1 MLTMTF
7 LIIEVVAG
15 LITQSLALLSDAAH
29 MFTDAAA
36 LAIALAAIKIAK
48 RPADDK
54 RTFGYQRFEILA
66 ALFNASMLFFVAMYI
81 LYEAYQRFTQPP
93 EIQSIGMLV
102 VASIGLIINLISMK
116 ILMSS
121 ATESLNMKGA
131 YLEVLSDALGSVGVI
146 IGAVIIYYTNW
157 YWVDTI
163 IAVAI
168 GFWVLPRTWI
178 LLKQSINILL
188 EGVPE
193 EGHIRQYLIEDK
205 NYLDAVIGLP
215 ANIFYGTSIPT
226 CILVFKKCRED
237 TNNVLF
243 IDASNHFEKAKN
255 QNNLR
260 EEDIEKIVSTYKSRT
275 AEDKYS
281 YLATLEEIKENDYN
295 LNIPRYVDTFEEE
308 DVIDLDRVS
317 DDLKALE
324 NDMKTT
330 NETIASFCRELN
342 ISTPF

>member
-1 MLTMTF
+1 MSGHHGHDHSHAVVTEGNARKLTIALILTSTF
-7 LIIEVVAG
+7 LVIEVIAG

-36 LAIALAAIKIAK
+36 LAIALAAIQIAK
-48 RPADDK
+48 RPADNK

-102 VASIGLIINLISMK
+102 VASIGLVINLISMK

-131 YLEVLSDALGSVGVI
+131 YLEVLSDALGSLGVI
-146 IGAVIIYYTNW
+146 IGAVIIYFTNW

-163 IAVAI
+163 IAIAI

-193 EGHIRQYLIEDK
+193 E
-205 NYLDAVIGLP
+205 V
-215 ANIFYGTSIPT
+215 
-226 CILVFKKCRED
+226 
-237 TNNVLF
+237 
-243 IDASNHFEKAKN
+243 
-255 QNNLR
+255 
-260 EEDIEKIVSTYKSRT
+260 DIEKLRNDLLALDGVESIHQLKVWAITSKNIHLTVHLFAPNADRKQLHYAA
-275 AEDKYS
+275 AEMLS
-281 YLATLEEIKENDYN
+281 HEHGIAEVTLQIEDDAEMNCQHTHQHDEDEEHGH
-295 LNIPRYVDTFEEE
+295 
-308 DVIDLDRVS
+308 S
-317 DDLKALE
+317 HQH
-324 NDMKTT
+324 
-330 NETIASFCRELN
+330 
-342 ISTPF
+342 

>member
-1 MLTMTF
+1 MSGHQGHDHSHAAVTEGNAKKLTIALILTTTF
-7 LIIEVVAG
+7 LVIEFIAG
-15 LITQSLALLSDAAH
+15 IITQSLALLSDAAH

-48 RPADDK
+48 RPADNK

-93 EIQSIGMLV
+93 EIQSLGMLI
-102 VASIGLIINLISMK
+102 VASIGLVINLISMK

-131 YLEVLSDALGSVGVI
+131 YLEVLSDALGSLGVI
-146 IGAVIIYYTNW
+146 IGAVIIYFTNW

-193 EGHIRQYLIEDK
+193 E
-205 NYLDAVIGLP
+205 V
-215 ANIFYGTSIPT
+215 
-226 CILVFKKCRED
+226 
-237 TNNVLF
+237 
-243 IDASNHFEKAKN
+243 
-255 QNNLR
+255 
-260 EEDIEKIVSTYKSRT
+260 DIEKLRNDLLALDGVESIHQLKVWAITSKNIHLTVHLFAPNADRKQLHYAA
-275 AEDKYS
+275 AEMLS
-281 YLATLEEIKENDYN
+281 HEHGIAEVTLQIEDDAEMNCQHTHQHDEDEEHGH
-295 LNIPRYVDTFEEE
+295 
-308 DVIDLDRVS
+308 S
-317 DDLKALE
+317 HQH
-324 NDMKTT
+324 
-330 NETIASFCRELN
+330 
-342 ISTPF
+342 

>member
-1 MLTMTF
+1 MSGHHGHDHSHAVVTEGNARKLTIALILTSTF
-7 LIIEVVAG
+7 LVIEVIAG

-36 LAIALAAIKIAK
+36 LAIALAAIQIAK
-48 RPADDK
+48 RPADNK

-93 EIQSIGMLV
+93 EIQSLGMLI
-102 VASIGLIINLISMK
+102 VASIGLVINLISMK

-121 ATESLNMKGA
+121 AADSLNVKGA

-146 IGAVIIYYTNW
+146 IGAIIIYFTNW

-193 EGHIRQYLIEDK
+193 E
-205 NYLDAVIGLP
+205 V
-215 ANIFYGTSIPT
+215 
-226 CILVFKKCRED
+226 
-237 TNNVLF
+237 
-243 IDASNHFEKAKN
+243 
-255 QNNLR
+255 
-260 EEDIEKIVSTYKSRT
+260 DIEKLRNDLLALDGVESIHQLKVWAITSKNIHLTVHLFAPNADRKQLHYAA
-275 AEDKYS
+275 AEMLS
-281 YLATLEEIKENDYN
+281 HEHGIAEVTLQI
-295 LNIPRYVDTFEEE
+295 E
-308 DVIDLDRVS
+308 DDAEMNCQHTHQHDE
-317 DDLKALE
+317 DDE
-324 NDMKTT
+324 HDH
-330 NETIASFCRELN
+330 SHQH
-342 ISTPF
+342 

>member
-1 MLTMTF
+1 MSGHQGHDHSHAVVTEGNAKKLTIALVLTTTF
-7 LIIEVVAG
+7 LIVEFVAG

-36 LAIALAAIKIAK
+36 LAIALAAIQIAK
-48 RPADDK
+48 RPADNK

-93 EIQSIGMLV
+93 EIQSLGMLI
-102 VASIGLIINLISMK
+102 VASIGLVINLISMK

-121 ATESLNMKGA
+121 ASESLNMKGA

-146 IGAVIIYYTNW
+146 IGAVIIYFTNW
-157 YWVDTI
+157 YWVDTL

-193 EGHIRQYLIEDK
+193 EVDVEKLRNDLLALEGVESIHQLKVWAITSKNIHLTVHLFAPNADRNQLYRTATEMLSHEHGIAEVTLQIED
-205 NYLDAVIGLP
+205 DAEMNCEHTHQH
-215 ANIFYGTSIPT
+215 A
-226 CILVFKKCRED
+226 
-237 TNNVLF
+237 
-243 IDASNHFEKAKN
+243 
-255 QNNLR
+255 
-260 EEDIEKIVSTYKSRT
+260 EEHGHSHQH
-275 AEDKYS
+275 
-281 YLATLEEIKENDYN
+281 
-295 LNIPRYVDTFEEE
+295 
-308 DVIDLDRVS
+308 
-317 DDLKALE
+317 
-324 NDMKTT
+324 
-330 NETIASFCRELN
+330 
-342 ISTPF
+342 

>member
-1 MLTMTF
+1 MSGDHGHDHSHAVVTEGNARKLTIALILTTTF
-7 LIIEVVAG
+7 LVIEFIAG
-15 LITQSLALLSDAAH
+15 IITQSLALLSDAAH

-93 EIQSIGMLV
+93 EIQSTGMLV

-157 YWVDTI
+157 YWIDTL

-193 EGHIRQYLIEDK
+193 E
-205 NYLDAVIGLP
+205 V
-215 ANIFYGTSIPT
+215 
-226 CILVFKKCRED
+226 
-237 TNNVLF
+237 
-243 IDASNHFEKAKN
+243 
-255 QNNLR
+255 
-260 EEDIEKIVSTYKSRT
+260 DIEKLRNDLLALDGVESIHQLKVWAITSKNIHLTVHLFAPNADRKQLHYAA
-275 AEDKYS
+275 AEMLS
-281 YLATLEEIKENDYN
+281 HEHGIAEVTLQIEDDAEMNCQHTHQHDEDEEHGH
-295 LNIPRYVDTFEEE
+295 
-308 DVIDLDRVS
+308 S
-317 DDLKALE
+317 HQH
-324 NDMKTT
+324 
-330 NETIASFCRELN
+330 
-342 ISTPF
+342 

>member
-1 MLTMTF
+1 MSGHQGHDHSHAAVTEGNARKLTIALILTTTF
-7 LIIEVVAG
+7 LVIEFIAG
-15 LITQSLALLSDAAH
+15 IITQSLALLSDAAH

-48 RPADDK
+48 RPADNK

-102 VASIGLIINLISMK
+102 VASIGLVINLISMK

-131 YLEVLSDALGSVGVI
+131 YLEVLSDALGSLGVI
-146 IGAVIIYYTNW
+146 IGAVIIYFTNW

-163 IAVAI
+163 IAIAI

-193 EGHIRQYLIEDK
+193 E
-205 NYLDAVIGLP
+205 V
-215 ANIFYGTSIPT
+215 
-226 CILVFKKCRED
+226 
-237 TNNVLF
+237 
-243 IDASNHFEKAKN
+243 
-255 QNNLR
+255 
-260 EEDIEKIVSTYKSRT
+260 DIEKLRNDLLALDGVESIHQLKVWAITSKNIHLTVHLFAPNADRKQLHYAA
-275 AEDKYS
+275 AEMLS
-281 YLATLEEIKENDYN
+281 HEHGIAEVTLQIEDDAEMNCQHTHQHDEDEEHGH
-295 LNIPRYVDTFEEE
+295 
-308 DVIDLDRVS
+308 S
-317 DDLKALE
+317 HQH
-324 NDMKTT
+324 
-330 NETIASFCRELN
+330 
-342 ISTPF
+342 

>member
-1 MLTMTF
+1 MSGHQWHDHSHAAVTEGNAKKLTIALILTTTF
-7 LIIEVVAG
+7 LVIEFIAG
-15 LITQSLALLSDAAH
+15 IITQSLALLSDAAH

-48 RPADDK
+48 RPADNK

-93 EIQSIGMLV
+93 EIQSLGMLI
-102 VASIGLIINLISMK
+102 VASIGLVINLISMK

-131 YLEVLSDALGSVGVI
+131 YLEVLSDALGSLGVI
-146 IGAVIIYYTNW
+146 IGAVIIYFTNW

-193 EGHIRQYLIEDK
+193 E
-205 NYLDAVIGLP
+205 V
-215 ANIFYGTSIPT
+215 
-226 CILVFKKCRED
+226 
-237 TNNVLF
+237 
-243 IDASNHFEKAKN
+243 
-255 QNNLR
+255 
-260 EEDIEKIVSTYKSRT
+260 DIEKLRNDLLALDGVESIHQLKVWAITSKNIHLTVHLFAPNADRKQLHYAA
-275 AEDKYS
+275 AEMLS
-281 YLATLEEIKENDYN
+281 HEHGIAEVTLQIEDDAEMNCQHTHQHDEDEEHGH
-295 LNIPRYVDTFEEE
+295 
-308 DVIDLDRVS
+308 S
-317 DDLKALE
+317 HQH
-324 NDMKTT
+324 
-330 NETIASFCRELN
+330 
-342 ISTPF
+342 

>member
-1 MLTMTF
+1 MSGHHGHDHSHAVVTEGNARKLTIALILTSTF
-7 LIIEVVAG
+7 LVIEVIAG
-15 LITQSLALLSDAAH
+15 IITQSLALLSDAAH

-48 RPADDK
+48 RPADNK

-102 VASIGLIINLISMK
+102 VASIGLVINLISMK

-146 IGAVIIYYTNW
+146 IGAVIIYFTNW

-163 IAVAI
+163 IAIAI

-193 EGHIRQYLIEDK
+193 E
-205 NYLDAVIGLP
+205 V
-215 ANIFYGTSIPT
+215 
-226 CILVFKKCRED
+226 
-237 TNNVLF
+237 
-243 IDASNHFEKAKN
+243 
-255 QNNLR
+255 
-260 EEDIEKIVSTYKSRT
+260 DIEKLRNDLLALDGVESIHQLKVWAITSKNIHLTVHLFAPNADRKQLHYAA
-275 AEDKYS
+275 AEMLS
-281 YLATLEEIKENDYN
+281 HEHGIAEVTLQI
-295 LNIPRYVDTFEEE
+295 E
-308 DVIDLDRVS
+308 DDAEMNCQHTHQHVEDEQHTHS
-317 DDLKALE
+317 HQH
-324 NDMKTT
+324 
-330 NETIASFCRELN
+330 
-342 ISTPF
+342 

>member
-1 MLTMTF
+1 MIHALIDCGAEQSYFDNDKESNMSGHQGHDHSHAAVTEGNAKKLTIALILTMTF
-7 LIIEVVAG
+7 LVIEFIAG
-15 LITQSLALLSDAAH
+15 IITQSLALLSDAAH

-93 EIQSIGMLV
+93 EIQSTGMLV

-178 LLKQSINILL
+178 LLRQSINILL

-193 EGHIRQYLIEDK
+193 E
-205 NYLDAVIGLP
+205 V
-215 ANIFYGTSIPT
+215 
-226 CILVFKKCRED
+226 
-237 TNNVLF
+237 
-243 IDASNHFEKAKN
+243 
-255 QNNLR
+255 
-260 EEDIEKIVSTYKSRT
+260 DIEKLRTDLLALDGVESIHQLKVWAITSKNIHLTVHLFAPKVDRNQLHRAAIEMLLHEHGIVEVTLQIEDD
-275 AEDKYS
+275 AEMNCQH
-281 YLATLEEIKENDYN
+281 THQH
-295 LNIPRYVDTFEEE
+295 VE
-308 DVIDLDRVS
+308 DEQHTHS
-317 DDLKALE
+317 HQH
-324 NDMKTT
+324 
-330 NETIASFCRELN
+330 
-342 ISTPF
+342 

>member
-1 MLTMTF
+1 MSGHHGHDHSHAVVTEGNAKKLTIALILTTTF
-7 LIIEVVAG
+7 LVIEFIAG
-15 LITQSLALLSDAAH
+15 IITQSLALLSDAAH

-48 RPADDK
+48 RPADNK

-102 VASIGLIINLISMK
+102 VASIGLVINLISMK

-146 IGAVIIYYTNW
+146 IGAVIIYFTNW

-163 IAVAI
+163 IAIAI

-193 EGHIRQYLIEDK
+193 E
-205 NYLDAVIGLP
+205 V
-215 ANIFYGTSIPT
+215 
-226 CILVFKKCRED
+226 
-237 TNNVLF
+237 
-243 IDASNHFEKAKN
+243 
-255 QNNLR
+255 
-260 EEDIEKIVSTYKSRT
+260 DIEKLRNDLLALDGVESIHQLKVWAITSKNIHLTVHLFAPNADRKQLHYAA
-275 AEDKYS
+275 AEMLS
-281 YLATLEEIKENDYN
+281 HEHGIAEVTLQIEDDAEMNCQHTHQHDEDEEHGH
-295 LNIPRYVDTFEEE
+295 
-308 DVIDLDRVS
+308 S
-317 DDLKALE
+317 HQH
-324 NDMKTT
+324 
-330 NETIASFCRELN
+330 
-342 ISTPF
+342 

>member
-1 MLTMTF
+1 MSGHHGHDHSHAVVTEGNGRKLTIALILTSTF
-7 LIIEVVAG
+7 LVIEVIAG

-48 RPADDK
+48 RPADNK

-102 VASIGLIINLISMK
+102 VASIGLVINLISMK

-131 YLEVLSDALGSVGVI
+131 YLEVLSDALGSLGVI
-146 IGAVIIYYTNW
+146 IGAVIIYFTNW

-193 EGHIRQYLIEDK
+193 E
-205 NYLDAVIGLP
+205 V
-215 ANIFYGTSIPT
+215 
-226 CILVFKKCRED
+226 
-237 TNNVLF
+237 
-243 IDASNHFEKAKN
+243 
-255 QNNLR
+255 
-260 EEDIEKIVSTYKSRT
+260 DIEKLRNDLLALDGVESIHQLKVWAITSKNIHLTVHLFAPNADRKQLHYAA
-275 AEDKYS
+275 AEMLS
-281 YLATLEEIKENDYN
+281 HEHGIAEVTLQIEDDAEMNCQHTHQHDEDEEHGH
-295 LNIPRYVDTFEEE
+295 
-308 DVIDLDRVS
+308 S
-317 DDLKALE
+317 HQH
-324 NDMKTT
+324 
-330 NETIASFCRELN
+330 
-342 ISTPF
+342 

>member
-1 MLTMTF
+1 MSGHHGHDHSHAVVIEGNARKLTIALILTSTF
-7 LIIEVVAG
+7 LVIEVIAG

-36 LAIALAAIKIAK
+36 LAIALAAIQIAK
-48 RPADDK
+48 RPADNK

-93 EIQSIGMLV
+93 EIQSLGMLI
-102 VASIGLIINLISMK
+102 VASIGLVINLISMK

-121 ATESLNMKGA
+121 AADSLNVKGA

-146 IGAVIIYYTNW
+146 IGAVIIYFTNW

-193 EGHIRQYLIEDK
+193 E
-205 NYLDAVIGLP
+205 V
-215 ANIFYGTSIPT
+215 
-226 CILVFKKCRED
+226 
-237 TNNVLF
+237 
-243 IDASNHFEKAKN
+243 
-255 QNNLR
+255 
-260 EEDIEKIVSTYKSRT
+260 DIEKLRNDLLTLDGVESIHQLKVWAITSKNIHLTVHLFAPNADRKQLHQAAIEMLSHEHGI
-275 AEDKYS
+275 AEV
-281 YLATLEEIKENDYN
+281 TLQI
-295 LNIPRYVDTFEEE
+295 E
-308 DVIDLDRVS
+308 DDAEMNCQHTHQHDE
-317 DDLKALE
+317 DDE
-324 NDMKTT
+324 HGH
-330 NETIASFCRELN
+330 SHQH
-342 ISTPF
+342 

>member
-1 MLTMTF
+1 MSGHHGHDHSHAVVIEGNARKLTIALILTSTF
-7 LIIEVVAG
+7 LVIEVIAG

-36 LAIALAAIKIAK
+36 LAIALAAIQIAK
-48 RPADDK
+48 RPADNK

-102 VASIGLIINLISMK
+102 VASIGLVINLISMK

-131 YLEVLSDALGSVGVI
+131 YLEVLSDALGSLGVI
-146 IGAVIIYYTNW
+146 IGAVIIYFTNW

-193 EGHIRQYLIEDK
+193 E
-205 NYLDAVIGLP
+205 V
-215 ANIFYGTSIPT
+215 
-226 CILVFKKCRED
+226 
-237 TNNVLF
+237 
-243 IDASNHFEKAKN
+243 
-255 QNNLR
+255 
-260 EEDIEKIVSTYKSRT
+260 DIEKLRNDLLALDGVESIHQLKVWAITSKNIHLTVHLFAPNADRKQLHYAA
-275 AEDKYS
+275 AEMLS
-281 YLATLEEIKENDYN
+281 HEHGIAEVTLQIEDDAEMNCQHTHQHDEDEEHGH
-295 LNIPRYVDTFEEE
+295 
-308 DVIDLDRVS
+308 S
-317 DDLKALE
+317 HQH
-324 NDMKTT
+324 
-330 NETIASFCRELN
+330 
-342 ISTPF
+342 

>member
-1 MLTMTF
+1 MSGHQGHDHSHAAVTEGNAKKLTIALILTTTF
-7 LIIEVVAG
+7 LVIEFIAG
-15 LITQSLALLSDAAH
+15 IITQSLALLSDAAH

-93 EIQSIGMLV
+93 EIQSLGMLI
-102 VASIGLIINLISMK
+102 VASIGLVINLISMK

-121 ATESLNMKGA
+121 AADSLNVKGA

-146 IGAVIIYYTNW
+146 IGAIIIYFTNW

-193 EGHIRQYLIEDK
+193 E
-205 NYLDAVIGLP
+205 V
-215 ANIFYGTSIPT
+215 
-226 CILVFKKCRED
+226 
-237 TNNVLF
+237 
-243 IDASNHFEKAKN
+243 
-255 QNNLR
+255 
-260 EEDIEKIVSTYKSRT
+260 DIEKLRNDLLALDGVESIHQLKVWAITSKNIHLTVHLFAPNADRKQLHYAA
-275 AEDKYS
+275 AEMLS
-281 YLATLEEIKENDYN
+281 HEHGIAEVTLQIEDDAEMNCQHTHQHDEDEEHGH
-295 LNIPRYVDTFEEE
+295 
-308 DVIDLDRVS
+308 S
-317 DDLKALE
+317 HQH
-324 NDMKTT
+324 
-330 NETIASFCRELN
+330 
-342 ISTPF
+342 

>member
-1 MLTMTF
+1 MSGHQGHDHSHAVVTEGNAKKLTIALVLTTTF
-7 LIIEVVAG
+7 LIVEVIAG

-48 RPADDK
+48 RPADNK

-66 ALFNASMLFFVAMYI
+66 ALFNASMLFFVAIYI

-93 EIQSIGMLV
+93 EIQSVGMLI
-102 VASIGLIINLISMK
+102 VASLGLVINLISMK

-121 ATESLNMKGA
+121 AAESLNMKGA

-178 LLKQSINILL
+178 LLRQSINILL

-193 EGHIRQYLIEDK
+193 E
-205 NYLDAVIGLP
+205 V
-215 ANIFYGTSIPT
+215 
-226 CILVFKKCRED
+226 
-237 TNNVLF
+237 
-243 IDASNHFEKAKN
+243 
-255 QNNLR
+255 
-260 EEDIEKIVSTYKSRT
+260 DIEKLRNDLLALQGVESIHQLKVWAITSKNIHLTVHLFAPNADRKQLHYAA
-275 AEDKYS
+275 AEMLS
-281 YLATLEEIKENDYN
+281 HEHGIAEVTLQIEDDAEMNCQHTHQHDEDEEHGH
-295 LNIPRYVDTFEEE
+295 
-308 DVIDLDRVS
+308 S
-317 DDLKALE
+317 HQH
-324 NDMKTT
+324 
-330 NETIASFCRELN
+330 
-342 ISTPF
+342 

>member
-1 MLTMTF
+1 MSGHQGHDHSHAAVTEGNAKKLTIALILTTTF
-7 LIIEVVAG
+7 LVIEFIAG
-15 LITQSLALLSDAAH
+15 IITQSLALLSDAAH

-36 LAIALAAIKIAK
+36 LAIALAAIQIAK
-48 RPADDK
+48 RPADNK

-102 VASIGLIINLISMK
+102 VASIGLVINLISMK

-131 YLEVLSDALGSVGVI
+131 YLEVLSDALGSLGVI
-146 IGAVIIYYTNW
+146 IGAVIIYFTNW

-163 IAVAI
+163 IAIAI

-193 EGHIRQYLIEDK
+193 E
-205 NYLDAVIGLP
+205 V
-215 ANIFYGTSIPT
+215 
-226 CILVFKKCRED
+226 
-237 TNNVLF
+237 
-243 IDASNHFEKAKN
+243 
-255 QNNLR
+255 
-260 EEDIEKIVSTYKSRT
+260 DIEKLRNDLLALDGVESIHQLKVWAITSKNIHLTVHLFAPNADRKQLHYAA
-275 AEDKYS
+275 AEMLS
-281 YLATLEEIKENDYN
+281 HEHGIAEVTLQIEDDAEMNCQHTHQHDEDEEHGH
-295 LNIPRYVDTFEEE
+295 
-308 DVIDLDRVS
+308 S
-317 DDLKALE
+317 HQH
-324 NDMKTT
+324 
-330 NETIASFCRELN
+330 
-342 ISTPF
+342 